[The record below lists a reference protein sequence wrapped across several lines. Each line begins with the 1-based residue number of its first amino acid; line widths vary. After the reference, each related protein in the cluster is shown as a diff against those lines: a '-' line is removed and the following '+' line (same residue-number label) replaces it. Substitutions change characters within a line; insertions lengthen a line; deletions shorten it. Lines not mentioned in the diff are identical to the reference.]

1 MADLHGKLTFQLG
14 RLRQALAA
22 LDEAVASDSG
32 DKKSRDSILL
42 SFVFTFEMAWRSLK
56 VALAVRGADA
66 PDYAAGTLKSA
77 FAARLISDADLWMDL
92 RDARNEVS
100 RAYDQDKAIVIASL
114 VRQRALQGFHGLLD
128 RLQRDDD

>member
-1 MADLHGKLTFQLG
+1 
-14 RLRQALAA
+14 
-22 LDEAVASDSG
+22 
-32 DKKSRDSILL
+32 
-42 SFVFTFEMAWRSLK
+42 MAWRSLK